1 MDMIKKEGHKA
12 PTNAGNGKA
21 APLASTPP
29 AATSS
34 PPETAPVVITPP
46 AAASSPVKATPVA
59 STTEPEQLC
68 VIDADGV
75 QTCSDVISVEAVEE
89 PSIDY
94 CELERPRR
102 RRRPAPEE
110 EGFSTPILIGGGL
123 LLAYLLF
130 SGSSGRIAGSESA
143 APSPDPDIEPEEGT
157 GDDSA
162 EIAGNRNRFITKRY
176 GPGPLRSYRS

>member
-1 MDMIKKEGHKA
+1 MTLHFVQVGDRFFARQLE
-12 PTNAGNGKA
+12 NFR
-21 APLASTPP
+21 
-29 AATSS
+29 S
-34 PPETAPVVITPP
+34 PPKGLKHTFLPEVVQ
-46 AAASSPVKATPVA
+46 SLSLVV

-89 PSIDY
+89 PSTDS
-94 CELERPRR
+94 CEPERPRR
-102 RRRPAPEE
+102 RRRAAQEE
-110 EGFSTPILIGGGL
+110 EGISTPILIGGGL

-130 SGSSGRIAGSESA
+130 GGSSGSIAGSEPA
-143 APSPDPDIEPEEGT
+143 APAPDPDNEPEEGT

-162 EIAGNRNRFITKRY
+162 EIAGNRNRFTTKRY